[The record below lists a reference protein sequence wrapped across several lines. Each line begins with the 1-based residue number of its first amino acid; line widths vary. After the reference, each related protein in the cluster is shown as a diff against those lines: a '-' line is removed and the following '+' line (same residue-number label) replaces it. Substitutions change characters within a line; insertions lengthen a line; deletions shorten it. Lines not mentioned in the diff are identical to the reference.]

1 MVNAWFIISC
11 ADSVGPRNASQLTL
25 ANHSIKSFI
34 GRKTEMKEMIRAK
47 VLSKQWT
54 FTEISNLKTT
64 IDDLCSELYSE
75 MTFVDRFQLIREIRI
90 NEVFV
95 GQTYED
101 SMREAVKITLS
112 GEIAETIRSMLGEAT
127 VNFGGN
133 TNEISE
139 GSLGGE
145 PHQKRPAN
153 EKKSSVL
160 KE

>member
-1 MVNAWFIISC
+1 M
-11 ADSVGPRNASQLTL
+11 
-25 ANHSIKSFI
+25 
-34 GRKTEMKEMIRAK
+34 MKEMIRAK

-54 FTEISNLKTT
+54 FTEISNLKET
-64 IDDLCSELYSE
+64 IDSLCSQLYSE
-75 MTFVDRFQLIREIRI
+75 MTFVERFQLVRETRI

-133 TNEISE
+133 KNEISE

-145 PHQKRPAN
+145 PHQERPTN
-153 EKKSSVL
+153 EKKNSVL